1 MVDYTI
7 IVIDRIFLTNVSE
20 AIWLFYFIT
29 NIELNVNGGWDMEV
43 VSGALFAIEESI
55 RTKLI
60 AVGATSQEK
69 AATSQDA
76 HLDMQE
82 QNWIHYIAGGLF
94 AMVKKTGDGRFYVS
108 IYN

>member
-1 MVDYTI
+1 MLMEV
-7 IVIDRIFLTNVSE
+7 
-20 AIWLFYFIT
+20 
-29 NIELNVNGGWDMEV
+29 GGMEV

-60 AVGATSQEK
+60 AIGATSKEK
-69 AATSQDA
+69 AATSQEA

-82 QNWIHYIAGGLF
+82 QNWMHYIAGGLC
-94 AMVKKTGDGRFYVS
+94 AKVKKTGDGRFYVA